1 VILAPHRRHTVRND
15 LRSAVSAAPV
25 RAIII
30 IRTLP

>member
-1 VILAPHRRHTVRND
+1 MTRAEHRPRATAP
-15 LRSAVSAAPV
+15 RSAGAAV

>member
-1 VILAPHRRHTVRND
+1 MNRAAHVPTTGP
-15 LRSAVSAAPV
+15 RSADDAV

>member
-1 VILAPHRRHTVRND
+1 MNRAAHVPTTGP
-15 LRSAVSAAPV
+15 RSAGVAV

>member
-1 VILAPHRRHTVRND
+1 MLAPHRRRTVRND
-15 LRSAVSAAPV
+15 LRSVMSASPV